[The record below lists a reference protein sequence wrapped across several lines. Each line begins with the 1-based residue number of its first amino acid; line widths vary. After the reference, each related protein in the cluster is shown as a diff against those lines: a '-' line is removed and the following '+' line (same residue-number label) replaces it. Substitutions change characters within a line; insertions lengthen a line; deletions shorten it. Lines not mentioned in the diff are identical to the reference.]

1 MIEVPLDN
9 TERTINIIS
18 LGWMRFDGPGRDE
31 MFEWPV
37 EKNQAHNG
45 GWVCS

>member
-9 TERTINIIS
+9 IERTINIIS
-18 LGWMRFDGPGRDE
+18 LDWIRSGGPGRDE

-37 EKNQAHNG
+37 EKYQAHNG
-45 GWVCS
+45 GWV